1 MTSPVIWP
9 VACNLT
15 CDLTCDL
22 HFSPAAKQSGFVAV
36 DTPFSTVQTNRETLL
51 KNTRSPCF
59 RALTFNSNTNRI
71 KPYHVSK
78 CRVDFSQ
85 INIGWT
91 KPTLETWAKPRK
103 KEQQIGSSYK
113 RPTAPKW
120 LTNWHLNCK
129 GLQTNMPQNVG
140 SVEDLISKNTQSGH
154 MEFGSLRANSP
165 IWASET
171 SLARTLRLCNVKMG
185 NIGKREDPGDEF
197 ERNASE
203 WRRWRIHCRF
213 FASTTSTRRRL

>member
-1 MTSPVIWP
+1 M
-9 VACNLT
+9 
-15 CDLTCDL
+15 
-22 HFSPAAKQSGFVAV
+22 
-36 DTPFSTVQTNRETLL
+36 L

-71 KPYHVSK
+71 KPYHMSK

-154 MEFGSLRANSP
+154 MEFCSLRASSP
-165 IWASET
+165 ISYLGEWNESRENACATWKWVILENE
-171 SLARTLRLCNVKMG
+171 RTLGTSSNGTRVSEEDGGSIVASSPVQHQQEGDYRKSRWNHIWRVFILEGCKNELCHLQVSRMPL
-185 NIGKREDPGDEF
+185 DL
-197 ERNASE
+197 S
-203 WRRWRIHCRF
+203 
-213 FASTTSTRRRL
+213 

>member
-1 MTSPVIWP
+1 M
-9 VACNLT
+9 ACNLT

-36 DTPFSTVQTNRETLL
+36 DTPFSTVQPNRETLL
-51 KNTRSPCF
+51 KNTPSPCF

-154 MEFGSLRANSP
+154 MEFCSLRASSP
-165 IWASET
+165 FWASET
-171 SLARTLRLCNVKMG
+171 SLARTLVQ
-185 NIGKREDPGDEF
+185 RENG
-197 ERNASE
+197 
-203 WRRWRIHCRF
+203 
-213 FASTTSTRRRL
+213 